1 MKNEKQKTYSEDHVL
16 AMFEEIKSQGNI
28 VIEQYASLTEKVD
41 FILEDIDILKAD
53 NVDMKRDIKV
63 IKADIVEIKADI
75 VEIREE
81 MVEMNGKLD
90 NKAEKKVSDNHEK
103 RIFKLEKATFA
114 TQ

>member
-1 MKNEKQKTYSEDHVL
+1 MKKEKQKTYSEDHVL

-53 NVDMKRDIKV
+53 NMEMKRDIKI
-63 IKADIVEIKADI
+63 IKADIVEIK
-75 VEIREE
+75 EE

-90 NKAEKKVSDNHEK
+90 NKTEKKVSDNHEK